1 MEQDRGQQGVTTRTE
16 GEPSSCMSQLS
27 KWKASAGIGTKDF
40 AGGMAGAANFSTG
53 AGRSC
58 GREQSVEVC
67 ITGRMS
73 APHGEN
79 E

>member
-1 MEQDRGQQGVTTRTE
+1 MYRRGEAVGRLKGGLVQMR
-16 GEPSSCMSQLS
+16 P
-27 KWKASAGIGTKDF
+27 
-40 AGGMAGAANFSTG
+40 GGMAGAANFSTG

-58 GREQSVEVC
+58 GREHSVEVC

-79 E
+79 K